1 MKKLSFLHIDW
12 KSILWPDTSFLEI
25 IVRGSVMYI
34 AIFTLLR
41 IVLKR
46 QAGTLGITDLL
57 LITLIA
63 DASQNAM
70 AGEYKSVPDGIV
82 LVSTIIFWNYAF
94 DWLSYKFAWFQRMI
108 EAPPLQLIRH
118 GKFLRRN
125 MRQELIT
132 EEDLMGQ
139 LRAQGVDDVTKVKAA
154 YIEGDGRISV
164 IENQVKHHQNEKR
177 KGT

>member
-1 MKKLSFLHIDW
+1 MKKLSYFHIDW